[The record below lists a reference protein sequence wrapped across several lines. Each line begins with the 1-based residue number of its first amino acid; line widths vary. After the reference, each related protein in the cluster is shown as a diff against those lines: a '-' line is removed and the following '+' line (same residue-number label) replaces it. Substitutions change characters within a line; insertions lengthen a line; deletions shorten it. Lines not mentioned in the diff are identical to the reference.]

1 MPREG
6 KYISMVLT
14 EEDHKRAKI
23 VAAKTGKTLKQI
35 FLDAIEALEVQLAKE
50 EKNK

>member
-1 MPREG
+1 
-6 KYISMVLT
+6 MVLN

-35 FLDAIEALEVQLAKE
+35 FLDAIAELEVKLAKE
-50 EKNK
+50 EKK

>member
-14 EEDHKRAKI
+14 EADHKRAKI

-35 FLDAIEALEVQLAKE
+35 FLEAIATLEAKLEKE
-50 EKNK
+50 ENK

>member
-6 KYISMVLT
+6 KYISINLT

-23 VAAKTGKTLKQI
+23 VSAKTGKTLKQI
-35 FLDAIEALEVQLAKE
+35 FLDAIAFLEKKLEKKE
-50 EKNK
+50 TK

>member
-1 MPREG
+1 MSREG

-23 VAAKTGKTLKQI
+23 IAAKTGKTLKQI
-35 FLDAIEALEVQLAKE
+35 FLDAIAALESQLAKS
-50 EKNK
+50 EKK

>member
-6 KYISMVLT
+6 KYISMVLK

-35 FLDAIEALEVQLAKE
+35 FLDAITALEIKLAQEE
-50 EKNK
+50 EKK